1 MNQTINTSNV
11 MEKYIALLREA
22 VPGFSR
28 DDMDTPLRESGI
40 HSLDTVIIRD
50 SLERHFGFEI
60 ADDDWYRFGTISE
73 SIAFMA
79 ARSLDEQL
87 VYCLEKADVLYRN
100 HGISLPQMANSG
112 LSENWLLK
120 EMGDIHWEL
129 LSRGLEQK
137 SSEFNDAQGNRL
149 YAAFIRVNY
158 SVSPLDQFIEND
170 MLHLKGEIKR
180 FGDFSYLS
188 AIKGKSGDKQLK
200 ANMMTSFSAR
210 KTGDNK
216 QIAKCASMNQRVNHI
231 EMLKNTP
238 DFYNQHRMLKKNMLT
253 EVESN
258 GYKFQICD
266 DLLATIV
273 HTVNPHYEI
282 NGVGLLYFAAY
293 PIIADECT
301 TAFMKKNLG
310 IKNYDASYHTTHRD
324 IFYFANC
331 NSDEAIRVELNTL
344 EHLEGDRVKYATS
357 LYRESDN
364 KLMARVFTMKQ
375 KS

>member
-1 MNQTINTSNV
+1 MNQTINTNNV
-11 MEKYIALLREA
+11 MDKYIAMLREA
-22 VPGFSR
+22 VPGFCR
-28 DDMDTPLRESGI
+28 EDMDTPLSESGI

-79 ARSLDEQL
+79 ARSLKEQQ
-87 VYCLEKADVLYRN
+87 VYSLEKAGVLYRN
-100 HGISLPQMANSG
+100 KDIQMPQMANSG

-120 EMGDIHWEL
+120 EMGDIHWQL
-129 LSRGLEQK
+129 LSRGMEQK
-137 SSEFNDAQGNRL
+137 TSEFTDAQGNRL

-158 SVSPLDQFIEND
+158 AVSPLDQFTEND
-170 MLHLKGEIKR
+170 VLQMKGEIKR

-188 AIKGKSGDKQLK
+188 AIKGKSGDKHLK

-210 KTGDNK
+210 KAGDNK

-231 EMLKNTP
+231 EMLRDTP
-238 DFYNQHRMLKKNMLT
+238 EFYNQHRLLKKNMLT

-258 GYKFQICD
+258 GYKF
-266 DLLATIV
+266 LLCGAVLAATV
-273 HTVNPHYEI
+273 HTINPHYEI

-301 TAFMKKNLG
+301 TEFMKKNLG
-310 IKNYDASYHTTHRD
+310 IKNYDACYHTTHRD

-331 NSDEAIRVELNTL
+331 NSDETIRVELNTL

-357 LYRESDN
+357 LFRESDN
-364 KLMARVFTMKQ
+364 KLMARVFTVKQ